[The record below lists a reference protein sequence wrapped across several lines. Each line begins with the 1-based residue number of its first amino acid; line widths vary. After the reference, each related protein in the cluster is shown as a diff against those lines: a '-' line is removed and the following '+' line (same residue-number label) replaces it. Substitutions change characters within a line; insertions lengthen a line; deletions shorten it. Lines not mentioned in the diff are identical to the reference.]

1 MKLLRRFSIAILS
14 ALVFALSLA
23 FFEYTS
29 SMEQRD
35 GVSTFT
41 ISALFVLYLLYSLPI
56 YVIGG
61 IVYSHYVDVYFEKI
75 KFRNEVLKY
84 ITYILVYIAGGL
96 FIVGL
101 LLLITYLIDGEVSG
115 LLISNIFILGV
126 LASLIFFHIS
136 LLVNKVLKIKANGP
150 FM

>member
-29 SMEQRD
+29 SMEQQA

-84 ITYILVYIAGGL
+84 IMYILVYIAGGL